1 MTVRRLII
9 VAALVGTM
17 VIFLVYEHSRITRAG
32 YQISELSRQEAKYVD
47 QIRSLNVQVTKLRQP
62 EFIEQQVQRLR
73 IDLTRPPEV
82 VAVGGKAKPAH

>member
-1 MTVRRLII
+1 
-9 VAALVGTM
+9 
-17 VIFLVYEHSRITRAG
+17 VYEHSRITRAG
-32 YQISELSRQEAKYVD
+32 YKISELSRQETKLVD

-82 VAVGGKAKPAH
+82 VPVASGRPKSVH